1 AAGPPVPR
9 AWPRL
14 HHRACP
20 CPDRARPVAAV
31 PARTA
36 APASVST
43 LRHTVSSGPPSNH
56 PPRASRLRSA
66 QTLRRW
72 PSLNPWPGRGTGPA
86 FGQLRQ
92 QRLRR
97 GAVTSKGGDMRIR
110 HASLFAIPLLAI
122 AMAAPAQAQNRLSV
136 TPLIGGYIPG
146 NDIHDLRDGAEE
158 VTVDKEA
165 ALGLGLNV
173 EFGWLRGSLAY
184 ASGATVN
191 VANVTDPTLE
201 GEIGEG
207 NVLAVAADVV
217 FRP

>member
-1 AAGPPVPR
+1 
-9 AWPRL
+9 
-14 HHRACP
+14 
-20 CPDRARPVAAV
+20 
-31 PARTA
+31 
-36 APASVST
+36 
-43 LRHTVSSGPPSNH
+43 
-56 PPRASRLRSA
+56 
-66 QTLRRW
+66 
-72 PSLNPWPGRGTGPA
+72 
-86 FGQLRQ
+86 
-92 QRLRR
+92 
-97 GAVTSKGGDMRIR
+97 MRIR

-217 FRP
+217 FRPLPRLIVVQPYLLAGAGPKRTDYDWETEGAADVFPEDQSDFALHIGVGADISLGSVGLVVEVTDFISNEGNDSFGRHDAFGMLGLKIGLF